1 MVVMNKFFSIFLF
14 FFVSIGISAQTYRTP
29 VTIPVALSGNF
40 GELRSN
46 NFHSGID
53 FKTQQVVNKPIVSI
67 ADGYVSRISISPGGY
82 GLALYIN
89 HPETGHTS
97 VYAHLNSFSRA
108 IADYVIA
115 KQYELESFS
124 IDIRPQQGLFPVRAG
139 EQIGLSGNTGSSS
152 GPHLHFEIRDTHTQ
166 DALDPLAFI
175 TCIPDTQS
183 PDLRG
188 IAFYPKR
195 GKGVINDSQNPI
207 RITIRK
213 DQSGKPLALGRE
225 INAWGRVG
233 VGVKAYDRMNG
244 QSNIYGVKH
253 VRLFVDDEKVFSSS
267 IERFPFDK
275 RRILNTFIDYEDWRQ
290 NRSLF
295 MRSFIEPGN
304 TLPFYQ
310 QMDGT
315 GFIDINEQRIYRL
328 RYELEDHYGNVLT
341 YPFIINGQP
350 QMIEELPLCQNVMHW
365 NFSNAFVDY
374 GFLLTIQRGNLYTDF
389 CFTHSKTENP
399 NFLSDVHQVNHSPV
413 PLHNQAE
420 MWIKLNNNT
429 PQNKS
434 NLGVVRIAANGNQSW
449 IGGQYSNGG
458 VKTTIRELGDR
469 YAITTDTISPTITPL
484 EPTTWANRQQIRI
497 RLSDNLSGIASF
509 RGEINGQ
516 FILFT
521 HDMKSPIYT
530 YTFDDSRLPQGK
542 SLVLT
547 FTATDNAGNEAEYRW
562 EF

>member
-1 MVVMNKFFSIFLF
+1 MNKFLSIFLF
-14 FFVSIGISAQTYRTP
+14 FFVSITIFAQTYRNP

-40 GELRSN
+40 GELRNN

-67 ADGYVSRISISPGGY
+67 ADGYVSRISVSPGGY

-97 VYAHLNSFSRA
+97 VYAHLNRFSRA

-124 IDIRPQQGLFPVRAG
+124 IDVRLEQGLFPIRAG

-152 GPHLHFEIRDTHTQ
+152 GPHLHFEIRDTQTQ
-166 DALDPLAFI
+166 DALDPLQFLARI
-175 TCIPDTQS
+175 SDTQS

-188 IAFYPKR
+188 IAFYPQQ
-195 GKGVINDSQNPI
+195 GKGVVNNSQNPI
-207 RITIRK
+207 RITVRK
-213 DQSGKPLALGRE
+213 DRSGRPLAPERE
-225 INAWGRVG
+225 ISAWGHIG

-253 VRLFVDDEKVFSSS
+253 VRLFVDNEKVFSSS
-267 IERFPFDK
+267 IKRFSFDK
-275 RRILNTFIDYEDWRQ
+275 RRMLNTFIDYEDWRQ

-295 MRSFIEPGN
+295 MRSFVEPGN

-310 QMDGT
+310 QMHGN
-315 GFIDINEQRIYRL
+315 GFININEQRIYRL

-341 YPFIINGQP
+341 YPFTINGQP
-350 QMIEELPLCQNVMHW
+350 QVIEESPLCQHLMHW

-374 GFLLTIQRGNLYTDF
+374 GFLLTIQRGNLYADF

-399 NFLSDVHQVNHSPV
+399 NFLSDVHQVNNSPV

-420 MWIKLNNNT
+420 MWIKLNNNVL
-429 PQNKS
+429 PDKS
-434 NLGVVRIAANGNQSW
+434 NLGIVRIAANGNQSW
-449 IGGQYSNGG
+449 IGGQYGNGG
-458 VKTTIRELGDR
+458 LKAGIRELGDR
-469 YAITTDTISPTITPL
+469 YAISIDTIPPTITPL
-484 EPTTWANRQQIRI
+484 EPTTWANRRQIRI

-516 FILFT
+516 FVLFT

-530 YTFDDSRLPQGK
+530 YDFDDSRLPRGEK
-542 SLVLT
+542 LILT
-547 FTATDNAGNEAEYRW
+547 FIAIDNAGNEAEYRW